1 MYAHNYRDINF
12 IIMDIDSMSDIYIYI
27 CIYIKYKVQN
37 NQMGIFTPSLNLITQ
52 FN

>member
-1 MYAHNYRDINF
+1 MYAHNYGDINF
-12 IIMDIDSMSDIYIYI
+12 IIMDIDSMSDIYI